1 MTDTELRAA
10 LCEPFPAEAIGWK
23 AQSVK
28 NGRALAVAYID
39 ARDVM
44 RRLDDVLGPLNWTDD
59 YTALADGS
67 IMCRLSVRLPG
78 GDWVTKCDVG
88 GASDQPDAGDRLK
101 AAFSDA
107 LKRAA
112 VKLGV
117 GRYIYEMPHSW
128 VDYDPVKKQIVNPP
142 AIPAKFLPRSKKPA
156 TAAPAPAPVAPP
168 PVAPPPV
175 APPADPVRAAV
186 QAAKPTLSNLGLQL
200 LERLTEAGDEG
211 LVRTAWS
218 HVYNCFA
225 RKEISEAEY
234 NALTRLK
241 DAQKARFAPPPA

>member
-28 NGRALAVAYID
+28 NNRALAVAYID

-128 VDYDPVKKQIVNPP
+128 VDYDPAKKQIVSPP
-142 AIPAKFLPRSKKPA
+142 QIPAKFLPRAKSPA
-156 TAAPAPAPVAPP
+156 QKAPAAAAPASPP
-168 PVAPPPV
+168 PP
-175 APPADPVRAAV
+175 APPADPVRAAAS
-186 QAAKPTLSNLGLQL
+186 AAKPTLSNLGLQL
-200 LERLTEAGDEG
+200 LERLTETADEG
-211 LVRTAWS
+211 LLRTAWS
-218 HVYNCFA
+218 HVYNCYT

-241 DAQKARFAPPPA
+241 DAQKARFAPPAA